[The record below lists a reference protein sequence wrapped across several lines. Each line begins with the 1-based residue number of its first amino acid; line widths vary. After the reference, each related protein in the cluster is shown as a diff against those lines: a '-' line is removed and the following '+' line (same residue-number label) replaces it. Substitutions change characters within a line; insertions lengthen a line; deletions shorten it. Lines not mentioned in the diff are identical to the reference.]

1 MEVFTYNDYIKC
13 IHTLRLNA
21 VFQLAEEST
30 EYNLET
36 GKPKKKINNVHDK
49 IIKKI
54 LKNKKEVAN
63 MINDFVGT
71 KEKIKEENLV
81 KYTSSFITRKYKSRE
96 ADIVYKLKDKN
107 IFFLIEHQSS
117 IDNNIAYMLLNYCI
131 DIIYDWNTS
140 VKIKKGIQ
148 YPIVVPIIIYTGTD
162 KWNIFNDFSKMQ
174 VSDYVFQNYKIDFK
188 YNLIEINKMSF
199 KTLIQKNTLF
209 SQTMALEK
217 TRNYE
222 EFKNIL
228 NEILTQS
235 KGDFEEELYEISA
248 FLLENIMKDSYDEEM
263 YLKIEG
269 GKSSMSSLYERQVQ
283 GFRQD
288 IKNWVNEYIQEG
300 KRESIK
306 TIVKNLIANNSSDEF
321 IIKITNITKSE
332 LEEIKKE

>member
-21 VFQLAEEST
+21 VFQLAEEGT

-63 MINDFVGT
+63 IIKDFVGT

-81 KYTSSFITRKYKSRE
+81 KYTNSFITRKYKSRE

>member
-21 VFQLAEEST
+21 VFQLAEEGT

-63 MINDFVGT
+63 IINDFVGT

-81 KYTSSFITRKYKSRE
+81 KYTNSFITRKYKSRE